1 MWWKDVKEKK
11 KNEWSKR
18 KKNQSQVVSGKCKS
32 LILMTKDYNVRT
44 TLESVLTENETKK
57 LIESSITVIFFNI
70 LKIRKYKHP
79 RKICFLCT

>member
-1 MWWKDVKEKK
+1 
-11 KNEWSKR
+11 
-18 KKNQSQVVSGKCKS
+18 
-32 LILMTKDYNVRT
+32 MTKDYNVRT